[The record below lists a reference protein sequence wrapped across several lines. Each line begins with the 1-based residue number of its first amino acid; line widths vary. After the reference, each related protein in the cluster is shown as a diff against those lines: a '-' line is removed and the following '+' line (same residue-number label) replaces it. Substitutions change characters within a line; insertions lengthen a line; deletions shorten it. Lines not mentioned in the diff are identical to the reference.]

1 MQPNSVEELIKSHI
15 NCDYVEVN
23 SEDERHYFAVIV
35 SEQFEGLMK
44 IKRHRMVYSALGDK
58 LQSEI
63 HAFSFNTYTPT
74 EYQQLKG

>member
-1 MQPNSVEELIKSHI
+1 MHPNSVEELIKSHI
-15 NCDYVEVN
+15 DCDFVEVT

-35 SEQFEGLMK
+35 SSEFEGLMK

-63 HAFSFNTYTPT
+63 HAFSFSTYTP
-74 EYQQLKG
+74 EEHQQLKG